1 MSRIDHPGL
10 ASRADFEAGA
20 RGYFEHAY
28 ALEDG
33 LVMRARFTPVQD
45 QPAIAGQVNLPTAP
59 ANYLIHVSRSLVDGN
74 GQVLTVG
81 GRAIVRDATSHKWM
95 ATGPAPF
102 DAEAWLD
109 EKAMDGAS
117 DLVAAWRTYSANS
130 FLLPPV
136 LAGAE

>member
-1 MSRIDHPGL
+1 MSRIEHPGL
-10 ASRADFEAGA
+10 VAREDFQAGQ
-20 RGYFEHAY
+20 RGYFEQAY
-28 ALEDG
+28 QLADG

-45 QPAIAGQVNLPTAP
+45 QPAIADQVNLPTAP
-59 ANYLIHVSRSLVDGN
+59 SNYLIHVSRSLVDAA

-81 GRAIVRDATSHKWM
+81 GRALVRDATSHKWM

-109 EKAMDGAS
+109 EKALEGAD
-117 DLVAAWRTYSANS
+117 DLVAAWRTYSANA

-136 LAGAE
+136 AAG